1 MLTLKLGR
9 HEYPL
14 DPAAVSAIRYRAAY
28 GESVVDGGGLSPA
41 GDASAAGAAGKL
53 LRLCHMMI
61 PAERRPELLE
71 FARRCRKEKTF
82 FVQALEAQRALLAP
96 DPLHTPP
103 AADGPAEPF
112 DEYRVLAFLAAAGL
126 DAALIYELPILHLA
140 GVAQRVFELKQGG
153 GKRYHAMPAQDRAA
167 LYPRRS
173 RKGK

>member
-1 MLTLKLGR
+1 MLTLKLGER
-9 HEYPL
+9 KYPL

-28 GESVVDGGGLSPA
+28 GESVVG
-41 GDASAAGAAGKL
+41 AGAGGKL
-53 LRLCHMMI
+53 LRLCHMMV
-61 PAERRPELLE
+61 PPEHRPELRT
-71 FARRCRKEKTF
+71 FVRQCRRERTF

-103 AADGPAEPF
+103 AADGPTEPF
-112 DEYRVLAFLAAAGL
+112 DEYRVLAYLAAAGL

-153 GKRYHAMPAQDRAA
+153 GKQYHAMPAEDRAA

-173 RKGK
+173 GKGK